1 MKLPGRL
8 RSTTLGDLLGILHR
22 ARLSGVLE
30 LREIRGIRAGVLHR
44 VHLVG
49 GNVSLVESPVT
60 QPSEAYAGPGLGLG
74 VPVSRSSPPP
84 SSSRPWAAQPSQ
96 QGSTREAPRDV
107 WAVLDRPGVQQR
119 LDDLFALDDAE
130 IAFRVARAKPAD
142 ALRSPLEPGEFLHGR
157 ARTRDRASGST
168 RVAEAVVDP
177 SVEEASEGAVG
188 FHQERPTMPPD
199 APSPMGLRARALAT
213 LGLRAN
219 ATLAEIQRTFRV
231 LAYRFHPDRFPNAGP
246 QEREAISANFA
257 ELTRA
262 YHTLQT

>member
-44 VHLVG
+44 VHLID

-60 QPSEAYAGPGLGLG
+60 SPSEAYAGPGLGLG
-74 VPVSRSSPPP
+74 VPVSRSSSPSSPPP
-84 SSSRPWAAQPSQ
+84 ASPSHTSQAPSSRRPQ
-96 QGSTREAPRDV
+96 RDI

-119 LDDLFALDDAE
+119 LDELFQLDDAE

-142 ALRSPLEPGEFLHGR
+142 SLRKPLEPVEFLHGR
-157 ARTRDRASGST
+157 PRQRDRIST
-168 RVAEAVVDP
+168 RVAAAAAYDP
-177 SVEEASEGAVG
+177 ATSPSCDGEVHSTD
-188 FHQERPTMPPD
+188 RPTIPPD
-199 APSPMGLRARALAT
+199 GSSPMSIRARALAT

-219 ATLAEIQRTFRV
+219 ATLAEIQRAFRV

-246 QEREAISANFA
+246 EEKQAISENFA

>member
-1 MKLPGRL
+1 
-8 RSTTLGDLLGILHR
+8 
-22 ARLSGVLE
+22 
-30 LREIRGIRAGVLHR
+30 VLHR

-74 VPVSRSSPPP
+74 VPVTRSSPPT
-84 SSSRPWAAQPSQ
+84 SSSRPWASQ
-96 QGSTREAPRDV
+96 RDAGREGRTEARRDI

-119 LDDLFALDDAE
+119 LDELFALDDAE

-142 ALRSPLEPGEFLHGR
+142 ALRSPLEAGEFLHGR
-157 ARTRDRASGST
+157 ARSRDRASGST
-168 RVAEAVVDP
+168 RVADAAA
-177 SVEEASEGAVG
+177 EASADGSTAHADAAG
-188 FHQERPTMPPD
+188 FTGDRPTLPPD
-199 APSPMGLRARALAT
+199 APSPMGIRARALAT

-219 ATLAEIQRTFRV
+219 ATLAEVQRTFRV